1 MRITADA
8 PHMADASPAL
18 IAHLLAVD
26 VDAVKART
34 IQRCE
39 GVNALC
45 TAKIAR
51 SDNLGWQGLS
61 LEIRPDQLIGS
72 WWPAKFGDWVAK
84 RDKLVGINARFD
96 PPPRRAKTQA
106 RPSRRA
112 TRAFSC
118 LMPLLRRRW
127 KARFARRLGAGS
139 VACPC
144 AAASAP
150 MSSRH
155 CCSHCWSTSWAHPC
169 LGAHAFA
176 PCTRDP
182 SALLVDLP
190 M

>member
-1 MRITADA
+1 MAKSDNCGTKGEADFGIA
-8 PHMADASPAL
+8 PHFLGFLDPKSHVIWASRRGCDF
-18 IAHLLAVD
+18 IQSIYKREGAV
-26 VDAVKART
+26 
-34 IQRCE
+34 
-39 GVNALC
+39 GGL
-45 TAKIAR
+45 
-51 SDNLGWQGLS
+51 GLS
-61 LEIRPDQLIGS
+61 LEIRPGQFIGS

-106 RPSRRA
+106 RPARRA

-118 LMPLLRRRW
+118 LMPLLRRRRLS
-127 KARFARRLGAGS
+127 RFARRLGAGS

-182 SALLVDLP
+182 SAAVHRDRCTG
-190 M
+190 

>member
-1 MRITADA
+1 MSINFYIRYYD
-8 PHMADASPAL
+8 MGGL
-18 IAHLLAVD
+18 
-26 VDAVKART
+26 
-34 IQRCE
+34 
-39 GVNALC
+39 
-45 TAKIAR
+45 
-51 SDNLGWQGLS
+51 GLS
-61 LEIRPDQLIGS
+61 LEIRPGQFIGS

-106 RPSRRA
+106 RPARRA

-118 LMPLLRRRW
+118 LMPLLRRRRLS
-127 KARFARRLGAGS
+127 RFARRLGAGS

-176 PCTRDP
+176 PTRPTSFFHKQNVVFKNTGCNRGRTPPGTPCSP
-182 SALLVDLP
+182 SWQLHASASAPPYALPVSC
-190 M
+190 